1 MEGAWDSVPSGV
13 RKVLGGH
20 KDGAPIWL
28 LPAGGEGD
36 VDVRVDRFHQ
46 AGASGCFLST
56 WGVIPPVPQCHLAH
70 SSAPYL
76 VPRRSGALQTSWGQG
91 GVRPGAGEARRL
103 KACRAR
109 RAVHMGSPGPRGP
122 RVWQAIA
129 ATLWCLRL
137 WQGPGRLEVYLTPT
151 SASSAV
157 PLPNSPLA
165 V

>member
-56 WGVIPPVPQCHLAH
+56 WGVIPPSLSVIVPIPQHPTL
-70 SSAPYL
+70 SP
-76 VPRRSGALQTSWGQG
+76 G
-91 GVRPGAGEARRL
+91 GLELYRPPGA
-103 KACRAR
+103 
-109 RAVHMGSPGPRGP
+109 
-122 RVWQAIA
+122 RV
-129 ATLWCLRL
+129 
-137 WQGPGRLEVYLTPT
+137 G
-151 SASSAV
+151 
-157 PLPNSPLA
+157 
-165 V
+165 

>member
-56 WGVIPPVPQCHLAH
+56 WGVIPPRPSVSSCPFLSTLPCPQEVW
-70 SSAPYL
+70 SSTDLLGPGWGEAW
-76 VPRRSGALQTSWGQG
+76 SWG
-91 GVRPGAGEARRL
+91 
-103 KACRAR
+103 
-109 RAVHMGSPGPRGP
+109 S
-122 RVWQAIA
+122 
-129 ATLWCLRL
+129 
-137 WQGPGRLEVYLTPT
+137 
-151 SASSAV
+151 
-157 PLPNSPLA
+157 
-165 V
+165 